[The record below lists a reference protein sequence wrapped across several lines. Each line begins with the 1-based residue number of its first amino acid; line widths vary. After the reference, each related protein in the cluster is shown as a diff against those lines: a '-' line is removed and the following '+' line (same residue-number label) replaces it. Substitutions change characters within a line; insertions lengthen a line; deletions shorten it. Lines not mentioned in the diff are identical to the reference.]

1 MTEIQTMEASL
12 RGSEGRKDDGE
23 VREKQRNGMVV
34 MVIETVNVLSVPM
47 VQFLSCVLSALC
59 PPIPCVNSIWVML
72 CCPFVLSG
80 LATCVALALLAS
92 EAAGPGTSGGL
103 APKGPAP

>member
-23 VREKQRNGMVV
+23 VRENQRNGMVV

-47 VQFLSCVLSALC
+47 VQFCHVY
-59 PPIPCVNSIWVML
+59 
-72 CCPFVLSG
+72 
-80 LATCVALALLAS
+80 
-92 EAAGPGTSGGL
+92 
-103 APKGPAP
+103 